1 MQESSSF
8 NNMQQDFTIHDTL
21 TGAYSRA
28 LLNEQFPD
36 EVERCSRYGIPLS
49 LCLIDIDYFK
59 SINDAYGHTRGDQ
72 ILQTFVKRLNSL
84 MRKSDILF
92 RYGGDE
98 FVLLMMNTHKE
109 QALYLSSRLLDK
121 IRMVPFSGEPPL
133 NISLSIGVASFPDD
147 ASSAEDMFNI
157 ADRRCYEAK
166 RRGRGQVVG
175 ETYKFQNDI
184 VFNKVS
190 RLIER
195 EEATSKLN
203 CFLELLLERGRGI
216 LSVIG
221 PPGSGRTSFL
231 SKVDSAAKMSN
242 YEVLFLTAKY
252 ELKSK
257 AYGLFIEGSN
267 KNFDFSKFNTEEFE
281 DFIIKTLEDKNKSG
295 FIIVLDNL
303 AFVDHA
309 TLNMLRNFIMGERLP
324 CFGLVY
330 SSEPDSTRN
339 FEYLTVPLVDTI
351 YIKPFSPKGVNI
363 FVRSIL
369 SWDPPAEF
377 LDWLYTQTMGY
388 PKLLSESLSCLI
400 EKGTIKKNGEHK
412 WLIEPNYATID
423 LQKKLSRFGK
433 MPQNNLP
440 SFLTEFI
447 GRETEISH
455 VSSLLDK
462 SRLVTLVGPGGIGKT
477 RLALQVASMRLN
489 DFEDGVFFVSLA
501 SVTKP
506 DLVVSSIAKAM
517 DIVETAGQSILE
529 AMKSALK
536 DKHRLIIIDNFEQVI
551 AAAPM
556 IAELLAYARLVS
568 VMVTS
573 REALHISGE
582 HVFNVPPLAIP
593 ELEQKDC
600 LEKMM
605 QQAAIA
611 LFASRAQA
619 VQYNFVLTKEN
630 IGQVAE
636 LCARLEGIPLA
647 IELAASNVGRISLT
661 EMLEQSINRLK
672 WLNNGPR
679 DMPSRHQTLR
689 NTIEWG
695 YSLLS
700 DDEQQLFMG
709 LGVFVGSFTKDAVK
723 KIMSEEL
730 KLAVST
736 DECLFSL
743 IDKSLIKNVTDCSNK
758 EEYSFEMLETIHE
771 FAVEL
776 LEASGRKA
784 ILEEKHAHYYKSL
797 VEDVTENMCG
807 SEQYLYL
814 KRLERSYLNILAA
827 IEWAK
832 KNGEVDLEVALAV
845 GLGAYWELRGRW
857 SEGIFIMNSIVK
869 RYAGTLKSKQFAM
882 VYHWLGRL
890 YQLEGECNKAL
901 ELLNTG
907 LEISRRNEDTIG
919 EAFILHKLGWVY
931 YVYGNQKKIEDMWN
945 KSLSMFREMD
955 HKQGIVLILQD
966 LCFLKYYEGEFK
978 LVEKYSNES
987 LKICKQ
993 LGDKRGISTVLN
1005 RLGQLARGKGNYE
1018 HAERLFKEHLI
1029 VCEELK
1035 DKTGKIQTLR
1045 CLAELARSERKFSV
1059 ASEYY
1064 KECFKLAQEIGYK
1077 SFIACSLKD
1086 LGEIARCQGEFKL
1099 AKELYNES
1107 LAISLE
1113 ANDNGETMWIYRNM
1127 AELEMYHG
1135 NYDKARELYKK
1146 SLEVFGKYYRRH
1158 ALFATLTLGGVAG
1171 LAAHDGKLVEAAK
1184 LFGAADKFFESSAKL
1199 VSKDDA
1205 DDYRRRFVEVQAKLD
1220 IDAFNLAWNEGR
1232 SMSLEDIMEF
1242 AMQNIF
1248 NDNQNLN

>member
-8 NNMQQDFTIHDTL
+8 NNMQQDFAIHDTL

-36 EVERCSRYGIPLS
+36 EIERCSRYGIPLS

-59 SINDAYGHTRGDQ
+59 SINDAYGHMRGDQ
-72 ILQTFVKRLNSL
+72 VLKTFVKRLNSI

-147 ASSAEDMFNI
+147 ALNAEDMFNI

-175 ETYKFQNDI
+175 ETYNFHNDI
-184 VFNKVS
+184 VFNKMS

-195 EEATSKLN
+195 DEAISKLN
-203 CFLELLLERGRGI
+203 SFLELLPERGRGI

-221 PPGSGRTSFL
+221 PKGSGRTSFL
-231 SKVDSAAKMSN
+231 SKVESAAKMNN

-252 ELKSK
+252 ELRSK
-257 AYGLFIEGSN
+257 AYGLFTEVDTEE
-267 KNFDFSKFNTEEFE
+267 FDFCKFNTEEFE
-281 DFIIKTLEDKNKSG
+281 DLIEKIIKDKNKSG

-309 TLNMLRNFIMGERLP
+309 TINLLRRCIMGSKISY
-324 CFGLVY
+324 FGLVY
-330 SSEPDSTRN
+330 SSEPDTARN
-339 FEYLTVPLVDTI
+339 FEYLDVPLVDTI

-363 FVRSIL
+363 FIRSVL

-388 PKLLSESLSCLI
+388 PKLLNDSLSYLI
-400 EKGTIKKNGEHK
+400 DKRIIKKNGEHK
-412 WLIEPNYATID
+412 WSVEPNYSTI
-423 LQKKLSRFGK
+423 KLDKRLNRFGK

-440 SFLTEFI
+440 SYLTDFI
-447 GRETEISH
+447 GREDEISQI
-455 VSSLLDK
+455 SLLLDK

-477 RLALQVASMRLN
+477 RLALQVASMRLH

-506 DLVVSSIAKAM
+506 DLVISTIAKAM

-536 DKHRLIIIDNFEQVI
+536 DKHRLIILDNFEQVI

-556 IAELLAYARLVS
+556 IAELLAYARLVT

-593 ELEQKDC
+593 ELEQRNC

-605 QQAAIA
+605 QQSAIA
-611 LFASRAQA
+611 LFVSRAQA

-636 LCARLEGIPLA
+636 LCARLDGIPLA
-647 IELAASNVGRISLT
+647 IELAASNVGRISLA
-661 EMLEQSINRLK
+661 EMLEQSRNRLK

-689 NTIEWG
+689 STIEWG

-700 DDEQQLFMG
+700 EDEQQLFIG
-709 LGVFVGSFTKDAVK
+709 LGVFVGSFTKDAVE
-723 KIMSEEL
+723 KIMSEEINL
-730 KLAVST
+730 TVST
-736 DECLFSL
+736 EKCLFSL
-743 IDKSLIKNVTDCSNK
+743 LDKSLIKNVTESLSQ
-758 EEYSFEMLETIHE
+758 EEYCFEMLETIHE
-771 FAVEL
+771 FAMERL
-776 LEASGRKA
+776 QSSGKRADLQRK
-784 ILEEKHAHYYKSL
+784 HSYYYKSL
-797 VEDVTENMCG
+797 VDEASENMSG
-807 SEQYLYL
+807 PEQYMLL
-814 KRLERSYLNILAA
+814 NRLERSYLNILAA
-827 IEWAK
+827 IDWAK
-832 KNGEVDLEVALAV
+832 KNGEIELEVDLAV

-857 SEGIFIMNSIVK
+857 SEGILIMNSIVS
-869 RYAGTLKSKQFAM
+869 RYAGSLKSKKFAM
-882 VYHWLGRL
+882 IYHWLGRL
-890 YQLEGECNKAL
+890 VQLEGDCDKSIK
-901 ELLNTG
+901 LLNTG
-907 LEISRRNEDTIG
+907 LEISRENKDCIG
-919 EAFILHKLGWVY
+919 EAYILHKLGWGY
-931 YVYGNQKKIEDMWN
+931 YIYGDQRKIDDLWN
-945 KSLSMFREMD
+945 RSLSLFREMD
-955 HKQGIVLILQD
+955 YKQGVVLILQD
-966 LCFLKYYEGEFK
+966 LCFVKYYEGDFK

-993 LGDKRGISTVLN
+993 LGDKRGISTALN
-1005 RLGQLARGKGNYE
+1005 RLGRLARGKGNYE
-1018 HAERLFKEHLI
+1018 HAERLFKEQLAA
-1029 VCEELK
+1029 CEELK
-1035 DKTGKIQTLR
+1035 DKTGKVGSLK
-1045 CLAELARSERKFSV
+1045 CLAELARSQRNFSL
-1059 ASEYY
+1059 ATEYY
-1064 KECFKLAQEIGYK
+1064 KECLKLAQEIGYK
-1077 SFIACSLKD
+1077 SFVAGSLNG

-1099 AKELYNES
+1099 AKELYDES
-1107 LAISLE
+1107 LSISIE
-1113 ANDNGETMWIYRNM
+1113 ANDNGETMWIYRSM
-1127 AELEMYHG
+1127 AELEMYQG
-1135 NYDKARELYKK
+1135 NYDRAREMYKK
-1146 SLEVFGKYYRRH
+1146 SLEVFCKHNQRN
-1158 ALFATLTLGGVAG
+1158 ALFAMLALGGVAG
-1171 LAAHDGKLVEAAK
+1171 FSAYYGKLIEAAK
-1184 LFGAADKFFESSAKL
+1184 LFGTADKLFESIGKL
-1199 VSKDDA
+1199 ISKDDA

-1220 IDAFNLAWNEGR
+1220 IDAFNSAWNEGR
-1232 SMSLEDIMEF
+1232 YMSLEAAMEF
-1242 AMQNIF
+1242 AMQHVS
-1248 NDNQNLN
+1248 D